1 MHCWLRR
8 MRFYED
14 LSSISMFKTPSHKSY
29 NFAMITITVLR
40 KEVTLTAGAWVYL
53 AVSETKST
61 ETLTGTVMSLISEF
75 NITTVIALEWK
86 FWSTNRNKYVQLYNN
101 YRCWSIT
108 LHVPR
113 VKMDVTRA
121 ADANAL
127 S

>member
-1 MHCWLRR
+1 

-14 LSSISMFKTPSHKSY
+14 LSSISMFKTPTHKSC

-75 NITTVIALEWK
+75 NITTVIALE
-86 FWSTNRNKYVQLYNN
+86 
-101 YRCWSIT
+101 
-108 LHVPR
+108 
-113 VKMDVTRA
+113 
-121 ADANAL
+121 
-127 S
+127 